1 MMNEFEAV
9 VVGNGDFPTHP
20 FPLAVLDQ
28 TPCVVCCDGG
38 ANALVASGRLPD
50 WIVGDGDSLSEE
62 NRMRFQD
69 RIHRMPD
76 QETND
81 QTKAVSFLLSKG
93 VRRIAIVA
101 ATGKREDH
109 TLGNVSL
116 LMEYQRMGLE
126 VVMLT
131 DYGFFVPAQ
140 DVRVFKGFPRQQVSV
155 FNFDAVELR
164 SEGLRYPIYDF
175 RYWWQGTLNEV
186 VGDTFRIMAKG
197 HYLVYCTYE
206 PKG

>member
-50 WIVGDGDSLSEE
+50 WIVGDGDSLSEV

-69 RIHRMPD
+69 RIHCMPD

-140 DVRVFKGFPRQQVSV
+140 DTVVFNGFPRQQVSV

-186 VGDTFRIMAKG
+186 VGDTFWIMAKG